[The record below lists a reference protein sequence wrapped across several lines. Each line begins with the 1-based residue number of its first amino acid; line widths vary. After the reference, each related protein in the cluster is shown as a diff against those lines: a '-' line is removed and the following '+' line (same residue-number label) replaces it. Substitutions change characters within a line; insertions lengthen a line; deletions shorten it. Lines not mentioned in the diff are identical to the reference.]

1 LTFFYPERLIKLCL
15 YKLKMLWDGTMSEII
30 FRSASQLARSVRNR
44 EISSEELVSAYLDRI
59 EAANPKI
66 NAVVQLRAEAAL
78 EEARGY
84 DAALAK
90 GEIKGP
96 LHGLPMTVK
105 DSLETAGLISTSGT
119 LTRANFVPA
128 QDATPV
134 ARMRAA
140 GAIVL
145 GKTNLPELLMGV
157 ESDNLVYGRTNNP
170 YDFDRTCGGSSGGEA
185 AAQAAGFSAIG
196 LGSDTGGSIRIPA
209 HFCGVASIKP
219 TSGRVART
227 GQFPPYG
234 GHTDRM
240 SQVGVLARK
249 VEDLALALPLIS
261 GPDWRDQSVV
271 PMPLGDPQAV
281 NLKDLRISF
290 HTDNGVA
297 APTPETAQAVQRVA
311 QLLAG
316 VGGNVEEKRP
326 PAQEE
331 TIDFVLKLLVPE
343 GGDRFPERLKQI
355 GITKVSPL
363 LQKFIELRKGEPP
376 LTLDEMLGLLAR
388 WDRFRSTMLGFIQPY
403 DLIICPVVATPAM
416 RHGETSDNIKAF
428 SYVMT
433 YNLTGWPSVVVRA
446 GTSPEGLPIG
456 VQVIAQPWR
465 EDIALAAAQYIESQL
480 PFPPVDL

>member
-1 LTFFYPERLIKLCL
+1 MNELI
-15 YKLKMLWDGTMSEII
+15 
-30 FRSASQLARSVRNR
+30 FASASALARLVRER
-44 EISSEELVSAYLDRI
+44 EISSEELVKAFLARI
-59 EAANPKI
+59 EAANPKL
-66 NAVVQLRAEAAL
+66 NAVVQLRAEQAL
-78 EEARGY
+78 AEAR
-84 DAALAK
+84 DFDVALAK
-90 GEIKGP
+90 GDLKGP
-96 LHGLPMTVK
+96 LHGLPITVK
-105 DSLETAGLISTSGT
+105 DSLETAGLISSAGT

-134 ARMRAA
+134 ARLRAA

-157 ESDNLVYGRTNNP
+157 ETDNLVYGRTNNP
-170 YDFDRTCGGSSGGEA
+170 YDFERTCGGSSGGEG
-185 AAQAAGFSAIG
+185 AAQAAGFSALG

-240 SQVGVLARK
+240 SQVGVIARK

-271 PMPLGDPQAV
+271 PMPLAEAV
-281 NLKDLRISF
+281 RK
-290 HTDNGVA
+290 VA
-297 APTPETAQAVQRVA
+297 H
-311 QLLAG
+311 LLAEA
-316 VGGNVEEKRP
+316 GGEVEEKQP

-331 TIDFVLKLLVPE
+331 TVEIVLKLLVPE
-343 GGDRFPERLKQI
+343 GGDVFPARLQQV

-363 LQKFIELRKGEPP
+363 LTRFIEMRKGEPP
-376 LTLDEMLGLLAR
+376 LTLGEMLGLMGR
-388 WDRFRSTMLGFIQPY
+388 WDKFRSIMLGFMQNY
-403 DLIICPVVATPAM
+403 DVIICPVVATPAM
-416 RHGETSDNIKAF
+416 RHGETSDNVTAF
-428 SYVMT
+428 SYSMT
-433 YNLTGWPSVVVRA
+433 YNLTGYPAVVVRA

-465 EDIALAAAQYIESQL
+465 EDVALAVAQYIESQL
-480 PFPPVDL
+480 PFPPVNL